1 MSHKEKCADWV
12 EEHGAED
19 DDGCWRILDDD
30 GDFTDEIFGTEEELD
45 AELWRRA
52 VEIDGPTLYG
62 IDA

>member
-1 MSHKEKCADWV
+1 MSHKEMCADWV
-12 EEHGAED
+12 EEHGAQD

-30 GDFTDEIFGTEEELD
+30 GDFTDEIFDTEEELN

-52 VEIDGPTLYG
+52 VEIDAPTLYG